1 MKNGVEIIENQN
13 AIIRMQSRIID
24 DLFLLLAQHIS
35 AEELDELPEVLK
47 INRAAELKKNLG
59 EG

>member
-35 AEELDELPEVLK
+35 AKELDELPEVLK
-47 INRAAELKKNLG
+47 INWAAELKKNLG

>member
-35 AEELDELPEVLK
+35 AKELDELPEVLK

>member
-1 MKNGVEIIENQN
+1 MKNEVEIIENQN

>member
-1 MKNGVEIIENQN
+1 MKNEVEIIENQN

-35 AEELDELPEVLK
+35 ADELDELPEVLK